1 MPSTAPLILFVVTED
16 WYFWSHRVGVARA
29 AQAAGYRV
37 ALAARFGAHRGLI
50 EAAGIECI
58 ELPFERSLRYP
69 LRDVLAAWRL
79 WKLIRERAPA
89 LVHLVALKPILLSL
103 PAVLTAGRTRF
114 VHAITGMGYLF
125 ATADGFGRVI
135 QRAVRPLLGLI
146 LRRPNAHCIVQNADD
161 LAVLASLGV
170 AIDDHATL
178 IPGSG
183 VDLARYT
190 PAPLPTQDAPI
201 VLLPARMLRAK
212 GVGELLAAAPLVRAR
227 CPTVRFVLAGGLD
240 PDNPAAYTR
249 QELEAL
255 VAEAGAEW
263 WGAQD
268 DMPRVYA
275 AATLV
280 CLPSTYREGV
290 PKALIEAAA
299 CARPLVS
306 TDTPGCRDICREG
319 ISGVLVPPRE
329 VAALATA
336 LIELLVDPARLQALG
351 AGARQLAEAEF
362 GAEAIHAQTLACYAR
377 LGVRP
382 APGAA

>member
-1 MPSTAPLILFVVTED
+1 MPSSSPLILFVVTED

-29 AQAAGYRV
+29 ALAAGYRV
-37 ALAARFGAHRGLI
+37 ALAARFGTHRARI
-50 EAAGIECI
+50 EAVGIECI
-58 ELPFERSLRYP
+58 ELPFERSLRHP

-79 WKLIRERAPA
+79 WRLISRRAPA

-103 PAVLTAGRTRF
+103 PAALTASRSRF

-125 ATADGFGRVI
+125 ATADGFGRLI
-135 QRAVRPLLGLI
+135 QRVVRPLLGLV

-161 LAVLASLGV
+161 LAVLEALGV
-170 AIDDHATL
+170 AVPGHATL

-183 VDLARYT
+183 VDLARYA
-190 PAPLPTQDAPI
+190 PSPLPRDDAPI

-212 GVGELLAAAPLVRAR
+212 GVGELLAAAPLVHAR
-227 CPTVRFVLAGGLD
+227 FPNVRFVLAGGLD

-249 QELEAL
+249 QELETL

-268 DMPRVYA
+268 DMPRAYA

-299 CARPLVS
+299 CGRPLVS
-306 TDTPGCRDICREG
+306 TNTPGCRDICRDG
-319 ISGVLVPPRE
+319 VSGVLVPPRA
-329 VAALATA
+329 VRALAAAL
-336 LIELLVDPARLQALG
+336 IDLLADPARMQGLG

-362 GAEAIHAQTLACYAR
+362 GADAIHAQTLACYAR
-377 LGVRP
+377 LGVLP
-382 APGAA
+382 AAGAA